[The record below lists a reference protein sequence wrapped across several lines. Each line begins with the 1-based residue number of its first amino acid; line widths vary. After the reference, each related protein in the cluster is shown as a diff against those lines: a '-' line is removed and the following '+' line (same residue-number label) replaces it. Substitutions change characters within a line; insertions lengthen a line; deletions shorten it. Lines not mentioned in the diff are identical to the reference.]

1 MTLFSETIE
10 IINVTDH
17 STKLIKF
24 EYGSSHILISIVFL
38 VTLFGSIFKCLII
51 KYVLCDAPKDRPIN
65 KLILVDQVR
74 HCNCLNHSINVN
86 DCTEMFR
93 LSN

>member
-1 MTLFSETIE
+1 MAPFSEAIV

-24 EYGSSHILISIVFL
+24 EHGSSHILISIVCL

-74 HCNCLNHSINVN
+74 QLQLLKPFYQCQ
-86 DCTEMFR
+86 
-93 LSN
+93 